1 MNHEHDFSDDKSSM
15 KNLITEQRWS
25 IAYRADRIDIEPVE
39 NSCRMYDCCNGKDCG
54 LTLEDAQKEV
64 VDFFQ
69 NKAGYYK
76 ALSYEEFLESMGY
89 HEDD

>member
-1 MNHEHDFSDDKSSM
+1 MKLTEMRWAIRYGPEENH
-15 KNLITEQRWS
+15 
-25 IAYRADRIDIEPVE
+25 IDIEPAQA
-39 NSCRMYDCCNGKDCG
+39 SCRYYDCCNGKDCG
-54 LTLEDAQKEV
+54 FTLEDAQKEV

-76 ALSYEEFLESMGY
+76 ALSYEEFLASMGY